1 MDLKNL
7 GKCLYRVKDKWENE
21 GTETMQGLDEM
32 RGEL

>member
-7 GKCLYRVKDKWENE
+7 GNCLYGVEDKWENG